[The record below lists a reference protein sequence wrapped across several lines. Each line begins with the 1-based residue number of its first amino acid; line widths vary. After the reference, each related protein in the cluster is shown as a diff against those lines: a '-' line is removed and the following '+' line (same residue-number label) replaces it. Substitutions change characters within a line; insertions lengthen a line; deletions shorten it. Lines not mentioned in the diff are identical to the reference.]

1 LIKRALISVYDKT
14 GIEKLAGYLN
24 KKGVEIV
31 SSGGTYET
39 LKQADIN
46 VKKVSDITGSSEIL
60 SGRVK
65 TLHPAI
71 HAGILAKADQLDELS
86 SHNLPLFDLVVV
98 NLYPFEKVAAEG
110 AGLDQA
116 LENIDIGGPTMLRAA
131 AKNFPRVTVL
141 CNPSDYDSLIDQMES
156 NNGDTTPVFRH
167 QMALRVFSRISCY
180 DSKITQ
186 FLAGQTGSTENADT
200 FIDSFSTSFMKKN
213 VLRYGENPHQKAA
226 LYAEPGYRYTSLADA
241 RILAGKELSFNNLW
255 DLEAAL
261 QMILDFDQPFAVVIK
276 HTNPCGAAVGET
288 LAEAYHKALASDPL
302 SAFGSVIGLN
312 RVVDIDTARL
322 LHETHFVE
330 CIIAPD
336 YEPEALALMRKK
348 KARRLV
354 SVGQLNPPPDDY
366 LEMRRILGGALVQTR
381 DIDEITGNDLKL
393 VTKVTP
399 TPEQIQDLLFGF
411 KLVKHVKSNAVL
423 ICKDGATVGV
433 GMGQTSRVDAS
444 LIAIRK
450 AGDRAKGA
458 VAASDAFFPMPDGL
472 EVLAEAGVKA
482 VIQPGGSKGDPDV
495 IAAADKAGIAMV
507 FTGMRHF
514 KH

>member
-1 LIKRALISVYDKT
+1 MIKRALISVYDKT

-24 KKGVEIV
+24 SKGVEIV
-31 SSGGTYET
+31 SSGGTYNT
-39 LKQADIN
+39 LKEADID
-46 VKKVSDITGSSEIL
+46 VRKVSDITGSPEIL
-60 SGRVK
+60 DGRVK
-65 TLHPAI
+65 TLHPTI
-71 HAGILAKADQLDELS
+71 HAGILARADQLDELN
-86 SHNLPLFDLVVV
+86 SHNLPLFDLVIV
-98 NLYPFEKVAAEG
+98 NLYPFEKVVAEG
-110 AGLDQA
+110 ASLEQA
-116 LENIDIGGPTMLRAA
+116 LENIDIGGPAMIRAA
-131 AKNFPRVTVL
+131 AKNFPRVTVI
-141 CNPSDYDSLIDQMES
+141 CNPSDYDELIEQMEN
-156 NNGDTTPVFRH
+156 NNGDTTLEFRH
-167 QMALRVFSRISCY
+167 QMALSIFARISRY
-180 DSKITQ
+180 DSKIAQ
-186 FLAGQTGSTENADT
+186 FLADQAVFGESADT
-200 FIDSFSTSFMKKN
+200 FADNLSIAFKKKN
-213 VLRYGENPHQKAA
+213 ELRYGENPHQKAA
-226 LYAEPGYRYTSLADA
+226 LYIEPGYQYTSLADA

-261 QMILDFDQPFAVVIK
+261 QMILDFDKPFAAVIK
-276 HTNPCGAAVGET
+276 HTNPCGAAIGGT

-322 LHETHFVE
+322 LHETHFIE

-336 YEPEALALMRKK
+336 YDPEALALMQKK

-354 SVGQLNPPPDDY
+354 AVGQLNPPTDNY
-366 LEMRRILGGALVQTR
+366 LETRRILGGALVQTR
-381 DIDEITGNDLKL
+381 DTAEITANDLKL
-393 VTKVTP
+393 VTKIAP
-399 TPEQIQDLLFGF
+399 TSEQTKDLLFGF

-444 LIAIRK
+444 LIAVRK

-507 FTGMRHF
+507 FTGIRHF

>member
-24 KKGVEIV
+24 NKGVEIV

-39 LKQADIN
+39 LKQAGIA
-46 VKKVSDITGSSEIL
+46 VKKVSDITGSPEIL
-60 SGRVK
+60 GGRVK

-71 HAGILAKADQLDELS
+71 HAGILAKADQLDELN
-86 SHNLPLFDLVVV
+86 SHKLPQFDLVVV
-98 NLYPFEKVAAEG
+98 NLYPFEKVVAEG
-110 AGLDQA
+110 ASLEQA

-131 AKNFPRVTVL
+131 AKNYPRVTVI
-141 CNPSDYDSLIDQMES
+141 CNPADYDNLIDQMEN
-156 NNGDTTPVFRH
+156 NNGDTTLEFR
-167 QMALRVFSRISCY
+167 QRTALRVFARISFY
-180 DSKITQ
+180 DSKITR
-186 FLAGQTGSTENADT
+186 FLASQASATESADT
-200 FIDSFSTSFMKKN
+200 FADSFAAAFMKKTA
-213 VLRYGENPHQKAA
+213 LRYGENPHQKAA
-226 LYAEPGYRYTSLADA
+226 LYTEPGYQYTSLADA

-261 QMILDFDQPFAVVIK
+261 QMILDFDQPFAAVIK
-276 HTNPCGAAVGET
+276 HTNPCGAAVGES
-288 LAEAYHKALASDPL
+288 LAEAYRKALSSDPL
-302 SAFGSVIGLN
+302 SAFGSIIGLN

-322 LHETHFVE
+322 LHETQFIE

-336 YEPEALALMRKK
+336 YDPEALALMQKK

-354 SVGQLNPPPDDY
+354 AVGPLKPPADEY

-381 DIDEITGNDLKL
+381 DIAEITANDLKL
-393 VTKVTP
+393 VTKAAP
-399 TPEQIQDLLFGF
+399 TPEQIKDLLFGF

-423 ICKDGATVGV
+423 ICKNSATVGI

-444 LIAIRK
+444 LIAVRK
-450 AGDRAKGA
+450 AGERANGA

-472 EVLAEAGVKA
+472 EVLAEAGVQA

-495 IAAADKAGIAMV
+495 IVAADKAGIAMV